1 MQKKQV
7 KLDTI
12 INIHPWDIIKLLQI
26 ICHFRSLAYSFTTP
40 GENISSRAILM
51 PNEESL
57 NWQYKGYKDRIAFA
71 TAFMKYQVR
80 NLEEEILYCKNK
92 K

>member
-57 NWQYKGYKDRIAFA
+57 NWQYKGYKDRINFS
-71 TAFMKYQVR
+71 TDIMEDKVCKP
-80 NLEEEILYCKNK
+80 EE
-92 K
+92 